1 MQWLLDV
8 DEQSLR
14 DLERPAPPER
24 SRSGGRIAY
33 RSALVALSAVVIG
46 EVALLAVP
54 GLKDQL
60 LGLWAATSAALPMRP
75 PAANSARPSKTPA
88 QAVVVVGPMSPLPA
102 SPPAASPL
110 VTGVAPHQPA
120 PRPLPAPAT
129 VTIARPSPPLT
140 VAPHGTAA
148 SARLAAPLPH
158 PVEAAPAPAPPQP
171 AIVEAATKPH
181 ATTVALAVA
190 APLAHPVEPAP
201 SAAPPQ
207 PAVVTAAPEPHA
219 STLALAVA
227 APLAHPIEAAPSPT
241 LSQPALANPQTVP
254 QPVAAA
260 KEPPHS
266 ATAAPQPKSAAS
278 AGPAEATPKAKPEA
292 HAAIAATAPLDQHLR
307 VELSFT
313 ADEAGA
319 AADFAHRLRR
329 EGFAVTS
336 HVIPVTLGRWPGV
349 AFFFDSDRAKARAI
363 AQQLG
368 MVTRRHEHAR
378 LSPRHP
384 YPKAGTVE
392 VSLLGDRTTQAR
404 SSGKPD
410 GTPR

>member
-1 MQWLLDV
+1 
-8 DEQSLR
+8 
-14 DLERPAPPER
+14 
-24 SRSGGRIAY
+24 
-33 RSALVALSAVVIG
+33 VA
-46 EVALLAVP
+46 VAEPLA
-54 GLKDQL
+54 
-60 LGLWAATSAALPMRP
+60 
-75 PAANSARPSKTPA
+75 
-88 QAVVVVGPMSPLPA
+88 
-102 SPPAASPL
+102 
-110 VTGVAPHQPA
+110 
-120 PRPLPAPAT
+120 
-129 VTIARPSPPLT
+129 
-140 VAPHGTAA
+140 
-148 SARLAAPLPH
+148 H
-158 PVEAAPAPAPPQP
+158 PVEPAPSPAPSQPAVVTAAPA
-171 AIVEAATKPH
+171 PH

-219 STLALAVA
+219 ATIALAVA